1 MRAGPPRPEEDLAR
15 LRAHARPTGTSNGH
29 DNETVACTACL
40 AQELGFVMGIE
51 LFFLKGV
58 TDLLGASRIG
68 GSVEGAG
75 GHQGCSGSVTRR
87 TVWGLKR
94 AGPNSGSD
102 TSYSHV

>member
-1 MRAGPPRPEEDLAR
+1 MHVQQAGDDA
-15 LRAHARPTGTSNGH
+15 GH

-51 LFFLKGV
+51 PFFLKGV
-58 TDLLGASRIG
+58 TDLLCASRIG

-94 AGPNSGSD
+94 AGPNSGS
-102 TSYSHV
+102 TCTCNPRRAS